1 MKGRNFQRSPAS
13 CLTAPPMFP
22 DQQHPPF
29 DRKSQTALLL
39 RLLSLAGIIF
49 AIGVVVY
56 LCAFKVFT
64 IDFWWHVKA
73 GEIMWKT
80 RSLITTDPFSYT
92 RVGQPYGGGYC
103 WLSEI
108 VFFLVFRLG
117 GSTGII
123 LLRTL
128 LTIVTMGIILTIDR
142 KMVWPKILPVLWGV
156 YVMRTHLMDRP
167 QLFSF
172 LFTAI
177 FLWGGCRY
185 LTARIHGTV
194 TASLRRRL
202 LAGAVI
208 TEVLWANF
216 HAGVGIIGL
225 VVIGAVIMQILWE
238 HFRSPAPSQARFP
251 GDIRFLA
258 LVFLGAAAATF
269 ISPEPFRFIT
279 NLILTSTDRT
289 FGLMNEWQPRSLPDY
304 IATFG
309 AFWVLAL
316 TTLAISRRQVLFSLS
331 LLAATGIL
339 SVQMFRNGPF
349 FILSAITV
357 TTYQLG
363 WTPYRRGVLKSAKT
377 RLLMILGSILVMLG
391 MTWYFRHHIRWEL
404 PSNLLG
410 YGSFSSFEKAADYL
424 DRAGLQGN
432 MFNAG
437 DAGSYLLY
445 HGYPSRPVF
454 YTGINFDFG
463 YDFIRKMSDAGSDA
477 RAWKELEDRYGFT
490 YAVLDYAEMRVD
502 DSFGY
507 SIHLHRNPSWR
518 LVYVDDWAAVYAKDI
533 PANRAVIKRD
543 AYALITP
550 ERLSNESIFSDLPKK
565 QWSAATEE
573 LKRVIAGDLRSI
585 KARLILGRHLFE
597 ERNLPEA
604 LRLAEEAAKAQP
616 YAPEAHEL
624 LGMIAAAEGRWS
636 DAGTEFELAIDLNE
650 GIGAPVN
657 FAFLSQIFSQAGDPV
672 KAAAYQRKAE
682 NQEMRG
688 EQ

>member
-1 MKGRNFQRSPAS
+1 
-13 CLTAPPMFP
+13 MFP
-22 DQQHPPF
+22 DQNNPPF
-29 DRKSQTALLL
+29 DPKSQTATFL
-39 RLLSLAGIIF
+39 RLLSLAGILF

-64 IDFWWHVKA
+64 IDFWWHIKA

-80 RSLITTDPFSYT
+80 RSFITTDPFSYT

-142 KMVWPKILPVLWGV
+142 KMVWPKILPVLWAV

-172 LFTAI
+172 LFTAL

-185 LTARIHGTV
+185 LTARINGTV
-194 TASLRRRL
+194 TPSLRNRL

-208 TEVLWANF
+208 IEVLWANF

-238 HFRSPAPSQARFP
+238 HFRSSARSPEMFP
-251 GDIRFLA
+251 GDIRFLIM
-258 LVFLGAAAATF
+258 VFIGAAAATF
-269 ISPEPFRFIT
+269 VSPEPFRFIA

-309 AFWVLAL
+309 VFWILAL
-316 TTLAISRRQVLFSLS
+316 GTLAISRRQVLFSLS

-363 WTPYRRGVLKSAKT
+363 WTPYRKGVLRSAQS
-377 RLLMILGSILVMLG
+377 RFLMILGSILVMFG

-424 DRAGLQGN
+424 DRADLKGR

-445 HGYPSRPVF
+445 HGYPDRPVF
-454 YTGINFDFG
+454 YSGINFDFG
-463 YDFIRKMSDAGSDA
+463 YDFIRKMSDAGIDA
-477 RAWKELEDRYGFT
+477 SAWKRLEDRYGFT
-490 YAVLDYAEMRVD
+490 YAILDYAEMRVD

-507 SIHLHRNPSWR
+507 SIHLHGNPSWK
-518 LVYVDDWAAVYAKDI
+518 LVYVDDWAAVYAKDV
-533 PANRAVIKRD
+533 PENRAAIKRD

-550 ERLSNESIFSDLPKK
+550 ERLTNETVFSDLPKK

-573 LKRVIAGDLRSI
+573 LRRVIAGDPRSI
-585 KARLILGRHLFE
+585 KARMILGRHLLE
-597 ERNLPEA
+597 QRNPAEA
-604 LRLAEEAAKAQP
+604 LILAEEAVKAQP
-616 YAPEAHEL
+616 YSPEVHEL
-624 LGMIAAAEGRWS
+624 LGLIAVAEGRWT
-636 DAGTEFELAIDLNE
+636 DAGTEFEQAIDLNE
-650 GIGAPVN
+650 GAGAPVN
-657 FAFLSQIFSQAGDPV
+657 YAFLAQVFSQAGDPA
-672 KAAAYQRKAE
+672 KAATYQRKAE
-682 NQEMRG
+682 KQTMRD